1 MATPDPDGSRIPF
14 GAKATPTEAL
24 GAVAAALEEWYRPD
38 PSAPAPALR
47 LEARSTELPDIRLAL
62 VPDRRLFSR
71 TLALEVSAEA
81 DGAGPAQDVALQL
94 STPGVIRRRRRFTM
108 TGQGPKATTDGAERF
123 ERAGIM
129 DGIRRMTNVREL
141 SLAWSAGERRWRLRL
156 VTLAGALI
164 GTSPLTSVAVP
175 LEPDDGEGLI
185 LILRAFLAGAAG

>member
-1 MATPDPDGSRIPF
+1 
-14 GAKATPTEAL
+14 
-24 GAVAAALEEWYRPD
+24 
-38 PSAPAPALR
+38 
-47 LEARSTELPDIRLAL
+47 
-62 VPDRRLFSR
+62 
-71 TLALEVSAEA
+71 
-81 DGAGPAQDVALQL
+81 
-94 STPGVIRRRRRFTM
+94 M

-156 VTLAGALI
+156 ITLAGALI